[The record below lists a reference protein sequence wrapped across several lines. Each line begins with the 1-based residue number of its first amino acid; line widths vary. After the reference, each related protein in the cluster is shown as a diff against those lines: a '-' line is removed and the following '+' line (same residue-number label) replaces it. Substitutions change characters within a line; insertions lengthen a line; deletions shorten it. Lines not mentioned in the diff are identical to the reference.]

1 MAKPKRGLKT
11 FKGSGS
17 RLLRDLPDNDW
28 INVQSHE
35 GIEDWKNGLLFTRHY
50 AYQEKNGGRQGQH
63 LYRLEA
69 LRHEG
74 LEQVALAYGKTSDD
88 AWDLLFESLKRKG
101 VMPQG
106 AIE

>member
-1 MAKPKRGLKT
+1 MAKPKHGLKT

-35 GIEDWKNGLLFTRHY
+35 GIEDWKDRLLFNRTY
-50 AYQEKNGGRQGQH
+50 AYQGENDLGQAQH

-69 LRHEG
+69 LRLRG
-74 LEQVALAYGKTSDD
+74 LEQVALAFGRTSDD
-88 AWDLLFESLKRKG
+88 AWDQLFASLKRKG
-101 VMPQG
+101 VMPEG
-106 AIE
+106 AVE